1 MSKENNEI
9 IRLAKEGDKHSLES
23 LIILVQ
29 DRIYTLAL
37 KMLYQPAD
45 AEDATQEILIKILTR
60 LDSFNQVS
68 SFSTWA
74 LKIASN
80 HLLNKRKDF
89 KRLQFTFKS
98 CEDMI
103 IRDLPD
109 QSTMLHFKADQEM
122 VVTEMRISCMQG
134 ILQCLDWD
142 HRIVYILGE
151 TMDVTSPE
159 GAAILNIKP
168 ATFRKRLSRSR
179 ERIRDFLTRNCEL
192 LDEVNPCKCV
202 PQAMVAINNGFIDP
216 DRLQFAN
223 HPVIRE
229 KDLDTVNRIRIMD
242 GLSRQ
247 ATLMRN
253 HPDYAAPD
261 TFIEGI
267 MKMLDTGKFN
277 KLRVETVP

>member
-159 GAAILNIKP
+159 GAAILKIKP